1 MIYVKITP
9 SDPHTVSGD
18 KVERVL
24 RILLSRK
31 MSKLTWYRIAKE
43 ADVNYSWVHRIL
55 TELEG
60 EGLIADGKLKDPKGI
75 FMKWAGRKDNRVF
88 REYHLQD
95 PDAVM
100 KNSVMDYAFTGYFAE
115 NLIGHYLFPRYREI
129 YIRREDA
136 MKWHTYLTANGY
148 VGKGNLRVIISD
160 EHVFFE
166 KDVVQGWPVVSIQQ
180 LIVDLYRTGSEC
192 AEAADNLVRKAYL

>member
-1 MIYVKITP
+1 MIYVKIMSP
-9 SDPHTVSGD
+9 DPYSVSGD

-31 MSKLTWYRIAKE
+31 MPNLTWYRIAKE
-43 ADVNYSWVHRIL
+43 AEVSYSWVHRIL
-55 TELEG
+55 SRLEM
-60 EGLIADGKLKDPKGI
+60 EGLIVNGKLKDPKGV
-75 FMKWAGRKDNRVF
+75 FMEWAGRKDARVF

-95 PDAVM
+95 PDEVL
-100 KNSVMDYAFTGYFAE
+100 KNSMLDYAFTGYYAE
-115 NLIGHYLFPRYREI
+115 NLIGHYLFPRFREL
-129 YIRREDA
+129 YIKKDDA

-148 VGKGNLRVIISD
+148 VGKGNVRVILSD

-166 KDVVQGWPVVSIQQ
+166 RQEVQGWPVVSIQQ

-192 AEAADNLVRKAYL
+192 AEAADNLVRNTYL